1 MDELAEILKLAG
13 VSKPLLSEYKLE
25 GSNISITGTE
35 KRELER
41 KHDIRPGTQEWFRL
55 WFSRPYMTGETP
67 IDENFADGK
76 NPGRKGQA
84 KRSGVDCSKS
94 ETELRKIAANSTG
107 ERQRMAH
114 WCANM
119 KGGKK

>member
-41 KHDIRPGTQEWFRL
+41 KHDIRPGTQEWFKL
-55 WFSRPYMTGETP
+55 WFARPYLTGEKPYETKW
-67 IDENFADGK
+67 N
-76 NPGRKGQA
+76 NRK
-84 KRSGVDCSKS
+84 
-94 ETELRKIAANSTG
+94 T
-107 ERQRMAH
+107 
-114 WCANM
+114 
-119 KGGKK
+119 